1 MKTGRLNVYVP
12 APELEAFRKYCEE
25 RKLSQSRAITGLL
38 HTFNARQRKLNA
50 KELDRFTENLEKA
63 SHVKYEAER
72 EKARRMVAE
81 AGKTPTGDSSSVEQ
95 ESAAF
100 LDLE

>member
-12 APELEAFRKYCEE
+12 QSELEAFRKYCEE

-38 HTFNARQRKLNA
+38 HTFNARRQKMDA

-81 AGKTPTGDSSSVEQ
+81 AGNPIGNGSSVEQ

>member
-12 APELEAFRKYCEE
+12 EPELEAFRKFCKN
-25 RKLSQSRAITGLL
+25 RGMSQSRVITGLL
-38 HTFNARQRKLNA
+38 HTFNARQQKMEA
-50 KELDRFTENLEKA
+50 KELDRFTTNLEKA
-63 SHVKYEAER
+63 SHVRYEAEK

-81 AGKTPTGDSSSVEQ
+81 AGAPIENGSSVEQ
-95 ESAAF
+95 ESADF

>member
-12 APELEAFRKYCEE
+12 EPELEAFRKFCKN
-25 RKLSQSRAITGLL
+25 RGMSQSRVITGLL
-38 HTFNARQRKLNA
+38 HTFNAQQQRNSS
-50 KELDRFTENLEKA
+50 KELDRFTSNLEKA
-63 SHVKYEAER
+63 SHVRYEAEK

-81 AGKTPTGDSSSVEQ
+81 AGAPIGNGSSVEQ
-95 ESAAF
+95 ESAGF